1 MKTSFVNT
9 AYICLCLLLGF
20 SACSQTGEGDYT
32 ETASGLKIKYLTE
45 GDGTE
50 ADSGDFILMYMKY
63 LKDDSLLFPPQG
75 MTDPIPVQF
84 TSDTANQVF
93 EAFGMLKK
101 GDSTHF
107 EVSAEELFVNTFQGQ
122 IPPGIEAEAPITF
135 QIGVEDVMSPEDF
148 QAYQMEQMRKQ
159 QEDMLAQQA
168 EQFKTDSLTINEYL
182 AENDIEAQATDS
194 GLRYV
199 ITEQGSG
206 VQPSAGDSVFVHY
219 VLKLIDGTQIQSSYE
234 GPYGPYGFPL
244 GQRAVIPGWDEGV
257 ALLNEGTKA
266 TLFIPSPL
274 AYGPQGSGSIAPN
287 SVLVFDVEVVDVVR
301 QLANPS

>member
-1 MKTSFVNT
+1 MKISFVNT
-9 AYICLCLLLGF
+9 VYICLCLLLGF
-20 SACSQTGEGDYT
+20 SACNQTGEGEYT

-45 GDGTE
+45 GEGTE

-122 IPPGIEAEAPITF
+122 IPPGIEAESPITF

-168 EQFKTDSLTINEYL
+168 EQFSTDSLTINEYL
-182 AENDIEAQATDS
+182 AENNVEAQTTDS

-199 ITEQGSG
+199 ITEKGNG

-219 VLKLIDGTQIQSSYE
+219 RGTLLDGTQFDSSYDR
-234 GPYGPYGFPL
+234 GSPFGFPL
-244 GQRAVIPGWDEGV
+244 GQGAVIQGWDEGI
-257 ALLNEGTKA
+257 ALLNKGSKA
-266 TLFIPSPL
+266 TLYIPSPL
-274 AYGPQGSGSIAPN
+274 AYGPQSTGPIAPN
-287 SVLVFDVEVVDVVR
+287 SVLIFDVELVDVK
-301 QLANPS
+301 Q

>member
-1 MKTSFVNT
+1 MKISFVNI
-9 AYICLCLLLGF
+9 AYVGISLLLGF
-20 SACSQTGEGDYT
+20 SACSQTGEADY
-32 ETASGLKIKYLTE
+32 ETTSSGLKIKYLSE
-45 GDGTE
+45 GEGTV

-63 LKDDSLLFPPQG
+63 FKDDSLLFPPAG

-84 TSDTANQVF
+84 VSDTANQVF
-93 EAFGMLKK
+93 EAFGTLKK

-107 EVSAEELFVNTFQGQ
+107 QVSAEELFVNTFQAQ
-122 IPPGIEAEAPITF
+122 IPPGIEPEMPITF

-168 EQFKTDSLTINEYL
+168 EQFSADSLTISEYL
-182 AENDIEAQATDS
+182 AENSIDAQTTES

-199 ITEQGSG
+199 IKEEGSG

-219 VLKLIDGTQIQSSYE
+219 VLKLIDGTEIQSSYDSPN
-234 GPYGPYGFPL
+234 GPFGFPL

-266 TLFIPSPL
+266 TLYIPSPL
-274 AYGPQGSGSIAPN
+274 AYGPQDNGLIAANSI
-287 SVLVFDVEVVDVVR
+287 LIFDVELVDVK
-301 QLANPS
+301 Q